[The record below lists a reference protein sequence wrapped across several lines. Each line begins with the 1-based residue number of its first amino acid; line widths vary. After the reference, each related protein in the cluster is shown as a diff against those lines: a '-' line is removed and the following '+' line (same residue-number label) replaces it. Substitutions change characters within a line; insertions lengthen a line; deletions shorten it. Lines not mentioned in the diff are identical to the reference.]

1 MKKYKIDEQ
10 KRDLTNGP
18 DQAIKTILF
27 IIVIFALIIG
37 CFVLY
42 LRSLVNRIIEYEN
55 TRVPTGTEVYYD
67 YSYDD
72 EGNVVKTPHTFD

>member
-1 MKKYKIDEQ
+1 MKKYKINKQ
-10 KRDLTNGP
+10 KKDVNDSL

-37 CFVLY
+37 CCMLY
-42 LRSLVNRIIEYEN
+42 LNSFVNRVVEYEKSRA
-55 TRVPTGTEVYYD
+55 TSETEVYYD

>member
-37 CFVLY
+37 CCMLY
-42 LRSLVNRIIEYEN
+42 LNSFVNRVVEYEKSRA
-55 TRVPTGTEVYYD
+55 TSETEVYYD

-72 EGNVVKTPHTFD
+72 YGNVVKTPHTFD

>member
-1 MKKYKIDEQ
+1 MEKYKINKQ
-10 KRDLTNGP
+10 KKDVNDSL

-37 CFVLY
+37 CCMLY
-42 LRSLVNRIIEYEN
+42 LYSFVNRVVEYEKSRA
-55 TRVPTGTEVYYD
+55 TSETEVYYD

-72 EGNVVKTPHTFD
+72 